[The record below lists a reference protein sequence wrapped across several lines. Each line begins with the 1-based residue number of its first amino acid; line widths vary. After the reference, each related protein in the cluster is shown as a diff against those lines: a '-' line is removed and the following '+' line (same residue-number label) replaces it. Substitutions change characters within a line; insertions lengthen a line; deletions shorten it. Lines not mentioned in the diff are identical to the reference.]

1 MALPLYGRLILVVED
16 EPMIA
21 LDIADAFEQVGAKAV
36 TSFSLS
42 EALGL
47 VETNLW
53 SAAVVDHLLQDG
65 ESSPLCKRLAERD
78 IPFVVYTG
86 FADLGGACAEGE
98 QVIKPADTGS
108 LVQKIAS
115 LIGHHSAPS

>member
-1 MALPLYGRLILVVED
+1 MASPLCGRLILVVED

-36 TSFSLS
+36 TSFSLR

-47 VETNLW
+47 VEADLW

-65 ESSPLCKRLAERD
+65 ESSPLCKRLTERE

-86 FADLGGACAEGE
+86 FTHLGGACAEGE

-108 LVQKIAS
+108 LVEKIAT
-115 LIGHHSAPS
+115 LIGQHSGPS